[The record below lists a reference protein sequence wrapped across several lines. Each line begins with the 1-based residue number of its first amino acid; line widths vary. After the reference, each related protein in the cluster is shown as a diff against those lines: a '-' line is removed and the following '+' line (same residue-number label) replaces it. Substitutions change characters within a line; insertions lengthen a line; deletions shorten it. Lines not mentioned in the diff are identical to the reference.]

1 MSWSKNKNTLAYQ
14 SQGTF
19 TANGS
24 TPVVF
29 TPTVPLGPNSII
41 IVTYVSGTSNGLPFA
56 TVRTNG
62 AVGTAS
68 LSFTAAAGNT
78 AVFSVSILG

>member
-1 MSWSKNKNTLAYQ
+1 MAWSKNKNTLAYQ

-19 TANGS
+19 TANGA

-29 TPTVPLGPNSII
+29 APLVPLGPNSSIV
-41 IVTYVSGTSNGLPFA
+41 VTYQSGTTNGTPFISA
-56 TVRTNG
+56 RTNG
-62 AVGTAS
+62 APGTAS

-78 AVFSVSILG
+78 GVYSVAIYG